1 MPSPVSPKNE
11 PADLTGT
18 SPDYWSFVEA
28 AKRRISEEFPDA
40 DLSANQMFLS
50 LNRASSTV
58 IYDFESTI
66 HRPAGR
72 TWSSFRLLL
81 ALWVNGPL
89 SPNEVARLAG
99 MSKAAVSS
107 LVTTLLNKGLL
118 LREASPI
125 DGRSVILHLTQAGTA
140 DIRTAFQAQ
149 NERESLWAEALTQ
162 VEQETLVG
170 LLEKVMAQRNAIGAR
185 YRN

>member
-1 MPSPVSPKNE
+1 MPSPV
-11 PADLTGT
+11 PAPPERTDPTGAL
-18 SPDYWSFVEA
+18 PDYWSFVEA

-81 ALWVNGPL
+81 ALWVTGPL

-118 LREASPI
+118 FREASPI
-125 DGRSVILHLTQAGTA
+125 DGRSVILHLTKAGIA
-140 DIRTAFQAQ
+140 DIRDAFQVQ
-149 NERESLWAEALTQ
+149 NERESQWAEVLTEE
-162 VEQETLVG
+162 EQETLVG
-170 LLEKVMAQRNAIGAR
+170 LLEKVMTQRKTIGAR